1 MCWCILH
8 SRREKEKVE
17 QQNNNFK
24 KNVMNTEALLTMLI
38 TQGIVISFAG
48 YFFYRVLTTP
58 PKQEPDSFSENDNE
72 TIRKED

>member
-1 MCWCILH
+1 
-8 SRREKEKVE
+8 
-17 QQNNNFK
+17 
-24 KNVMNTEALLTMLI
+24 MNTEALLTMLI